1 MMNTRNKRITIV
13 EWECDD
19 DCPLT
24 SDNMVS
30 YLKMFLE
37 SETGANFIK
46 AYSYYGHYV
55 DFGYDNGSLCISG
68 PFMDYSERKNNVS
81 IRVVPPR

>member
-1 MMNTRNKRITIV
+1 MKNKRITIV

-37 SETGANFIK
+37 SETGTCFTK
-46 AYSYYGHYV
+46 TYQYYGHYV
-55 DFGYDNGSLCISG
+55 DIGYLHGVLSISG
-68 PFMDYSERKNNVS
+68 PFSGDCIRENTVS
-81 IRVVPPR
+81 VKVVSP